1 MTNSSF
7 RVASSLILLLILGSW
22 FSVSDASAAADDRRV
37 VLDRVE
43 MDQIKLDKM
52 GTNRGS
58 SPTAT
63 GKWILVEFSYEV
75 KPDPEKEKST
85 HLDEVQFKVSV
96 EGSDGE
102 GRKSDKTVIL
112 SGEVT
117 YMAVPVGKG
126 FGSMY
131 IPADV
136 AAIYHIDRYMSNY
149 NVNVQ
154 AFVGGQLVDS
164 KDKKSGEA
172 DNWFARPDFKN
183 IPGMLLNKQQSPFV
197 VNDTDRY
204 PTIKPKQGN

>member
-1 MTNSSF
+1 
-7 RVASSLILLLILGSW
+7 
-22 FSVSDASAAADDRRV
+22 
-37 VLDRVE
+37 

-58 SPTAT
+58 APTAT

-75 KPDPEKEKST
+75 KPDPAKDKST

-96 EGSDGE
+96 EGTEGDGD
-102 GRKSDKTVIL
+102 RKSTKTVIL

-117 YMAVPVGKG
+117 YMVVPVGKG

-136 AAIYHIDRYMSNY
+136 AALYHIDKYMSKY

-154 AFVGGQLVDS
+154 VFVGGQLVDS
-164 KDKKSGEA
+164 KDKKSDDE
-172 DNWFARPDFKN
+172 NWFARPDYKN